1 MQNLEKLDF
10 QKYGEFSQFI
20 PVEGM
25 MPLRW
30 GETNRTLG
38 SELQKLETSAKSDFY
53 RCCVSAVWLF
63 QGFLDE
69 SHLISQEIHSGEG
82 SYLHGIMHRR
92 EGDYSNAK
100 YWFRK
105 SSLNSFFPQIDSWA
119 QSDPEIDD
127 ATRHNLIPFDAN
139 SLVDAVSQ
147 VDAVESQKYGNE
159 SLERLTFYELLA
171 VFDHCFDKA
180 IVK

>member
-1 MQNLEKLDF
+1 MQNLENLDL
-10 QKYGEFSQFI
+10 QQYGEFTRFI
-20 PVEGM
+20 PTEGRM
-25 MPLRW
+25 SLGW
-30 GETNRTLG
+30 GETDPTLG
-38 SELQKLETSAKSDFY
+38 SDLKKLDASAKSDFY
-53 RCCVSAVWLF
+53 RCCVAAVWMF

-69 SHLISQEIHSGEG
+69 SHSISQEIDTSEG

-105 SSLNSFFPQIDSWA
+105 ARVNSFFPKIDSWA
-119 QSDPEIDD
+119 QSDPQIDD
-127 ATRHNLIPFDAN
+127 STRQSLIPFDAT
-139 SLVDAVSQ
+139 SL
-147 VDAVESQKYGNE
+147 VDAVESQKSGNE

-180 IVK
+180 CGN